1 MVLDFSG
8 GDGHVV
14 SIPDGDLAIANPYS
28 VTTIH
33 LPLVATS
40 MGDGKREIVIA
51 STHARKSKEM
61 AREFCLL
68 GHHFF
73 GCTRHSSN
81 VYGRANY

>member
-40 MGDGKREIVIA
+40 MGEMESVKLSLQAHMLER
-51 STHARKSKEM
+51 ARRWQE
-61 AREFCLL
+61 
-68 GHHFF
+68 HF
-73 GCTRHSSN
+73 
-81 VYGRANY
+81 VY